1 MLHVFTIRRLPSSIY
16 AAVLALALAAF
27 IGIPAHASVLS
38 STIDCSATGDG
49 LKCHLLT
56 LLDFLYAVAGVL
68 GCILIVVV
76 GVAIKYY
83 CNCKRDTK
91 ANL

>member
-1 MLHVFTIRRLPSSIY
+1 MLT
-16 AAVLALALAAF
+16 LALAAF
-27 IGIPAHASVLS
+27 IGIPAHASVLT
-38 STIDCSATGDG
+38 STAGCTATGDG

-83 CNCKRDTK
+83 CNCKRDAK
-91 ANL
+91 ADL